1 MMKFKNIIIMC
12 FLVAGV
18 IAATQLTTVP
28 AKITEQVKMN
38 DPENTLYLELESGR
52 VVIEMFPDVAPG
64 HVAHIKKL
72 VGEGFYDGITFH
84 RVISGFMAQ
93 TGDPKGDGTGGSGQ
107 NIDAEFSDLRHE
119 RGTVSMA
126 RRGDD
131 IHSADSQ
138 FFIVYRDQ
146 PSLDG
151 EYTIWGEV
159 TSGMDLVDKIRKGS
173 ERMGGRVLRDPD
185 IIVSMKVASDVT
197 DDAAE

>member
-1 MMKFKNIIIMC
+1 MKLNNFYII
-12 FLVAGV
+12 F
-18 IAATQLTTVP
+18 IAAFIFASPQSI
-28 AKITEQVKMN
+28 AEQVTMS
-38 DPENTLYLELESGR
+38 DHENMLNLELESGR
-52 VVIEMFPDVAPG
+52 VVIKMFPDTAPG

-72 VGEGFYDGITFH
+72 VRKGFYDGITFH

-107 NIDAEFSDLRHE
+107 NIDAEFSELKHE

-131 IHSADSQ
+131 INSADSQ

-151 EYTIWGEV
+151 QYTIWGEV
-159 TSGMDLVDKIRKGS
+159 TSGMHLVDKIKKGS

-185 IIVSMKVASDVT
+185 KIISIKVAADVS
-197 DDAAE
+197 E